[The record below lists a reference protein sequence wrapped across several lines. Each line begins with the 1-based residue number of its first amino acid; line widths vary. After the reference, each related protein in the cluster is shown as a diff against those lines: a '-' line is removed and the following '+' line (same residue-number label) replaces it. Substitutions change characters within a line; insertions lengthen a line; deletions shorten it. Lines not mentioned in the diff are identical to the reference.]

1 MVYTHNVYT
10 YTYIHT
16 YTSPCKHACIHT
28 YHIHILADVFFL
40 SVHEQYRTWRNYV
53 YHPTCLTAGARWGST
68 CPWPLGGGLGDDGVE
83 EHGRADGGAR
93 FVDVVDGLRGGEMLH
108 MKEAGKYLVEF
119 GPGQV
124 GVG

>member
-1 MVYTHNVYT
+1 MSST
-10 YTYIHT
+10 
-16 YTSPCKHACIHT
+16 
-28 YHIHILADVFFL
+28 
-40 SVHEQYRTWRNYV
+40 VHGD
-53 YHPTCLTAGARWGST
+53 TAGARWGSA

-83 EHGRADGGAR
+83 EHGRAGGGAR

-124 GVG
+124 GVGSVDVMGGGLVGRE